1 MVILSEYELVEKPP
15 RGFFVV
21 SHEKSICPCCSGA
34 LECIGSRTRTCINET
49 SDKRKLI
56 IRRLRCE
63 ECVRIHHELPDMLI
77 PYKRYESKCIEAV
90 IEQNAGLAASFGR
103 CSPMQ
108 PGLAVAAD
116 ESTIRRWREWFRRIV
131 EYLAGCLES
140 AAARFG
146 IGAAV
151 RPEGGGRS
159 ALKRIKRQAGAEE
172 GWMAKAVRTATNMNL
187 WVHTRSAFQAAG

>member
-34 LECIGSRTRTCINET
+34 LECIGSRTRTFINET
-49 SDKRKLI
+49 SDKQNLI

-90 IEQNAGLAASFGR
+90 IDGKA
-103 CSPMQ
+103 
-108 PGLAVAAD
+108 GLAVAAD

-146 IGAAV
+146 IGVAAK
-151 RPEGGGRS
+151 PKDGGCS
-159 ALKRIKRQAGAEE
+159 PLKRIKRQTGAEE